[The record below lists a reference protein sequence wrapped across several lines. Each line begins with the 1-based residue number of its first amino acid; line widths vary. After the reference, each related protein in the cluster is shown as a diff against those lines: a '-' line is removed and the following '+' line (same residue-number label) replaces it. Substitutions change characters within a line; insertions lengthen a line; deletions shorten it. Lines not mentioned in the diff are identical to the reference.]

1 MSDAPLLDWQP
12 YNGTPGHRNVD
23 TSIAAAE
30 AVKHKVPTIKKGVL
44 VCLKENPDGL
54 TADECAVKIGRHWQN
69 VRPRC
74 SELQEEGKICD
85 SGRVRPNASGKD
97 AIVWCLR

>member
-30 AVKHKVPTIKKGVL
+30 AVKPKVAYLQKL
-44 VCLKENPDGL
+44 CLAALAEHGPL
-54 TADECAVKIGRHWQN
+54 TADEIAKKVKVDKGSI
-69 VRPRC
+69 RPRC
-74 SELQEEGKICD
+74 TEL
-85 SGRVRPNASGKD
+85 KD
-97 AIVWCLR
+97 KKKLYDTGARRKNKSRRLAIVWGLA